1 MDGTNLINLFDENSN
16 YWLYTDN
23 YNHFSE
29 SYEEEPRLDI
39 NEENKSNDMNDIND
53 NKPILNYNENLPKI
67 FYDNNIDFKSII
79 TGKTET
85 EAETSLNKK
94 RERNNLEDYK
104 LQIQDEK
111 NNDNIINIF
120 DVNDDVKEIESNENQ
135 VNQIENQDL
144 ENTKIIINLEEKEV
158 EMIGEEGIDDETQK
172 HTKFDEDNIMRKIKT
187 NIFKYIRC
195 LLNNSLIDKTNKFY
209 PLETELNENLKKEL
223 NEKLLDRSLKDI
235 YENSKLNERH
245 QDKPDANKNLI
256 KKIFDEKTELETIK
270 ILSMTYRDIL
280 EQIRKKDSFNFLEEI
295 RKKEK
300 NKKKNTPQ
308 IINSYLEKL
317 KKLLDNY
324 EGWFNNKLGRNTEK
338 RKKNK
343 VKKI

>member
-1 MDGTNLINLFDENSN
+1 MSDIDFANFDSDINN
-16 YWLYTDN
+16 YWSYSCNNQFLY
-23 YNHFSE
+23 
-29 SYEEEPRLDI
+29 SYIDEPRQNI
-39 NEENKSNDMNDIND
+39 AEEQESND
-53 NKPILNYNENLPKI
+53 
-67 FYDNNIDFKSII
+67 FYDNSKSLLAQDDDIPEPI
-79 TGKTET
+79 FHEDLKKIVTGTDTEP
-85 EAETSLNKK
+85 TSFLTK
-94 RERNNLEDYK
+94 RERNKFEDYQ
-104 LQIQDEK
+104 LQKQDEIEQNNIYENIFDINEQKEKDKKNEIKSKDLKEIKILIK
-111 NNDNIINIF
+111 NNDIP
-120 DVNDDVKEIESNENQ
+120 KGRRRENC
-135 VNQIENQDL
+135 IYD
-144 ENTKIIINLEEKEV
+144 EEP
-158 EMIGEEGIDDETQK
+158 K
-172 HTKFDEDNIMRKIKT
+172 HIKFVEDNIIRKIKT
-187 NIFKYIRC
+187 FIFKYILN
-195 LLNNSLIDKTNKFY
+195 LLNNSLNDETQEFY
-209 PLETELNENLKKEL
+209 PLESELNENLKKDL
-223 NEKLLDRSLKDI
+223 NEQLLNRTIRDI

-308 IINSYLEKL
+308 IINFYLEKL